1 MSPLK
6 RFFLIDGLIFQ
17 WNLYLCPCPNR
28 IFSTLIPSGVRMV
41 LSFENTYNFF
51 SFCLVFC
58 SFNRTFAS
66 LKHRWSQGISTLCIY
81 QNKES
86 TPTYLVHISNISS
99 KDLQLIKYRAP
110 MEQAYNKVVSPIHV
124 RYLYGRC
131 PVYVRYRSGQV
142 PDKWRTY
149 SGQR

>member
-51 SFCLVFC
+51 LFVWF
-58 SFNRTFAS
+58 FAH
-66 LKHRWSQGISTLCIY
+66 LIVPLHR
-81 QNKES
+81 
-86 TPTYLVHISNISS
+86 
-99 KDLQLIKYRAP
+99 
-110 MEQAYNKVVSPIHV
+110 
-124 RYLYGRC
+124 
-131 PVYVRYRSGQV
+131 
-142 PDKWRTY
+142 
-149 SGQR
+149 